1 MIKRKLKASMIA
13 VLSSLCLA
21 ATAQAD
27 TFKIGT
33 SADYP
38 PFEWVD
44 GNSNLVGLD
53 MDAMRA
59 IAIINGYEVDIQDVG
74 FDTLIASLQE
84 DRLDIAAGIQI
95 NEQRRQVIDA
105 SVPYVEVLYGV
116 ALRKE
121 DEGNLFTAFQDGKRV
136 AAQRGTAQARWLDKN
151 VKGQGVDIGVELYD
165 TNDLAVLDLV
175 NGRVDAYVGN
185 VIPMREFMKRQ
196 PIRMSGI
203 IYDLRAEF
211 AYLVKK
217 GDPKGLLPQINGALE
232 KMQQDGTWADLEAAY
247 FTGDLEKI
255 TECYAEHSPTLNEQ
269 RDVRKYAADL
279 RACMVP

>member
-1 MIKRKLKASMIA
+1 MLRRNLMRGAIA
-13 VLSSLCLA
+13 ALSCLGMA
-21 ATAQAD
+21 AAAQAE
-27 TFKIGT
+27 TFRVGT

-53 MDAMRA
+53 MDVMRA
-59 IAIINGYEVDIQDVG
+59 VAILSDYEVTIQDVG

-105 SVPYVEVLYGV
+105 STPYVEVLYGV
-116 ALRKE
+116 ALRKD
-121 DEGNLFTAFQDGKRV
+121 DEGNLFTALQAGKKV

-217 GDPKGLLPQINGALE
+217 GDPKGLLPRINGALE

-247 FTGDLEKI
+247 FTGDLERI
-255 TECYAEHSPTLNEQ
+255 TDCYAKHGPTLNEQ

-279 RACMVP
+279 KECMVP

>member
-59 IAIINGYEVDIQDVG
+59 IAIINGYEIDIQDVG

-105 SVPYVEVLYGV
+105 STPYVEVLYGV

-121 DEGNLFTAFQDGKRV
+121 DEGNLFTTFQDGKKV

-232 KMQQDGTWADLEAAY
+232 MMQQDGTWADLEAAY

>member
-1 MIKRKLKASMIA
+1 
-13 VLSSLCLA
+13 
-21 ATAQAD
+21 
-27 TFKIGT
+27 
-33 SADYP
+33 
-38 PFEWVD
+38 FEWVD

-59 IAIINGYEVDIQDVG
+59 IAIINSYEISLQDVG

-105 SVPYVEVLYGV
+105 STPYVEVLYGV
-116 ALRKE
+116 ALRKD
-121 DEGNLFTAFQDGKRV
+121 DEGNLFTAFQGGKKV

-185 VIPMREFMKRQ
+185 VIPMREFMKQQ
-196 PIRMSGI
+196 PIRTSGM
-203 IYDLRAEF
+203 IYELRAEF

-217 GDPKGLLPQINGALE
+217 RDPKGLLPRINSALE
-232 KMQQDGTWADLEAAY
+232 QMQQDGTWADLEAAY

-255 TECYAEHSPTLNEQ
+255 TECYAEHGPTLNEQ

-279 RACMVP
+279 KACMVP